1 MCHSVFAP
9 LFENAFDFPILIVI
23 IAIGC
28 YLGNFLWWFME
39 ERMNTNVPFFRRLID
54 RRYNYIALVYK
65 EIDKMRSQGIYE
77 EDKIQKILLN
87 KYNHREFRF
96 MRTRS
101 VDEKYKNSEYDSALN
116 FIYQIILNE
125 QLLFDYLERPK
136 ITVKLFKE
144 LVDKT
149 SDEKIKESN
158 AKNLIREILIDKSSE
173 NIERTFYWLPKLL
186 TEFVPNP
193 NKVNKVISKTENQYA
208 ILYYFNRK
216 YIDDDNALFYTSI
229 EEYNSCLM
237 AIRIV
242 HPNINIVTSKAHS
255 SEIISSLHSKDK
267 WREKFIEKIQSLCA
281 EWEQQNKK

>member
-28 YLGNFLWWFME
+28 YLGNFLWWFVK
-39 ERMNTNVPFFRRLID
+39 ERTNTNVPFFRRLKD
-54 RRYNYIALVYK
+54 RRYNYIAIVYK

-77 EDKIQKILLN
+77 EEKIQKILLN

-96 MRTRS
+96 MHTRS
-101 VDEKYKNSEYDSALN
+101 VDEKYKNSEYDSALQ
-116 FIYQIILNE
+116 FINKIIRNE
-125 QLLFDYLERPK
+125 FLLFDYLDRPK
-136 ITVKLFKE
+136 ITDELFKE

-149 SDEKIKESN
+149 SDKKIEESSV
-158 AKNLIREILIDKSSE
+158 KSSIRRILIDKSPE

-193 NKVNKVISKTENQYA
+193 DKVNKVISKTENQYA
-208 ILYYFNRK
+208 IFYYFNN
-216 YIDDDNALFYTSI
+216 IHDDNALFDTSI
-229 EEYNSCLM
+229 DKYISCLKD
-237 AIRIV
+237 IETV

-255 SEIISSLHSKDK
+255 SEIFSSLHPKDK
-267 WREKFIEKIQSLCA
+267 WRVKFIEKIQSLCA